1 MLRII
6 FWILGSER
14 AHNKCVLSLQPDNN
28 IHYFA
33 FGANLSRTILEL
45 RRIKVYDEA
54 DFILQNAALRF
65 TQPGLYRDYGY
76 ASADPATGSM
86 VYGKLYLILE
96 RDAKRLDYFEGLPFI
111 CAHEK
116 VFGEA
121 SGTRFYY
128 YRTTRIVS
136 GLKPTQ
142 EYLDYILEAYAGMS
156 IVPERYL
163 KPLKAITVL
172 EKYEPL
178 DKPTLFIRQFEQW
191 PVTLRPVLVAYERLL
206 SRVFELT
213 WHRSLMQ
220 WMIKL

>member
-1 MLRII
+1 MLWII
-6 FWILGSER
+6 FWILGSEW
-14 AHNKCVLSLQPDNN
+14 AHNKRVLSQSDNN

-33 FGANLSRTILEL
+33 FGANLSWTFLEL
-45 RRIKVYDEA
+45 RRINVYDEA
-54 DFILQNAALRF
+54 GFILQNAALRF
-65 TQPGLYRDYGY
+65 TQPGLYRDHGY

-136 GLKPTQ
+136 GLKPSL

-156 IVPERYL
+156 IVLERYL